1 MSENEAERKP
11 RGGHMRGLAIA
22 ALVALGIAAGAAG
35 AALYDGRAPDGQPA
49 EEVPAATTEEAA
61 DEAHVH
67 DWTAVYEL
75 VEVPAVTHVVHHDA
89 VYDTETVEETVCNT
103 CGEVVTGATREHAE
117 QTGHDGFTTGVPV
130 EHEVLVSEAW
140 DETVVDEPAS
150 SEMVHVADECAGCGE
165 VRDVP
170 DEAVE

>member
-1 MSENEAERKP
+1 MSHPLTPLSRRALLTRRL
-11 RGGHMRGLAIA
+11 RGVRGWAFHV
-22 ALVALGIAAGAAG
+22 LV
-35 AALYDGRAPDGQPA
+35 
-49 EEVPAATTEEAA
+49 
-61 DEAHVH
+61 
-67 DWTAVYEL
+67 
-75 VEVPAVTHVVHHDA
+75 
-89 VYDTETVEETVCNT
+89 VCNT

-117 QTGHDGFTTGVPV
+117 MTGHDGFTTGVPI

>member
-35 AALYDGRAPDGQPA
+35 AALYDGRAPDSQPA
-49 EEVPAATTEEAA
+49 EDVPAATTE
-61 DEAHVH
+61 EAHVH

-103 CGEVVTGATREHAE
+103 CGEVVTGATREHTE
-117 QTGHDGFTTGVPV
+117 QTGHDGFTTGVPI